1 MYERAIRTG
10 ILLVVAYNLACVLGA
25 DNGRTAEV
33 TGPKLWIEA
42 MAIDLGKIGVG
53 ADKIEGVIRYMNEG
67 DAVLE
72 VSGITGSCDCF
83 LGIEGDKVLSPG
95 NGGELFVK
103 FDKEKIESGPVKR
116 MVRFETNDPD
126 NKVVRVVFSF
136 EIERTDSE
144 EIRWLRK
151 DLSEVKRELALLRA
165 DMRKVLAAVENSGG
179 TAAPAA
185 RTNANTKAQP
195 VDTTVYNV
203 EVGSSPTLGKAD
215 AAVTITAF
223 MDFQCP
229 FSVREYPKLK
239 QVLAE
244 YPDDVRLVF
253 KHRPLSF
260 HTKAPPAH
268 AAAQLALQK
277 GGPDAFWK
285 MHDLIMADPA
295 KLDPATLRTYA
306 ETLKLDLDVFD
317 KTLVDKAAIDKLLE
331 PDLAEAKKCNVNATP
346 TILINGLKLTDR
358 TLDAYKSRINGILGQ
373 TGKEEEATASAG
385 TEQ

>member
-1 MYERAIRTG
+1 MEPLCV
-10 ILLVVAYNLACVLGA
+10 LLVYMLCFSVGDSIDGGGSL
-25 DNGRTAEV
+25 R
-33 TGPKLWIEA
+33 PKLWIEST
-42 MAIDLGKIGVG
+42 AIYLGKVPV
-53 ADKIEGVIRYMNEG
+53 DEEKIEGVIRYMNEG

-72 VSGITGSCDCF
+72 VSKITGSCDCF
-83 LGIEGDKVLSPG
+83 LGIEGDKVLAPG
-95 NGGELFVK
+95 NGGELYVR

-116 MVRFETNDPD
+116 MVRFETNDPQ
-126 NKVVRVVFSF
+126 NKVVRVMFSF

-151 DLSEVKRELALLRA
+151 DLAEVKQQLALLRA
-165 DMRKVLAAVENSGG
+165 DMRKVLAAVEKGGG
-179 TAAPAA
+179 TAAPPAA
-185 RTNANTKAQP
+185 RANTTARKP
-195 VDTTVYNV
+195 DTTVYDVNV
-203 EVGSSPTLGKAD
+203 GASPVLGNAD

-268 AAAQLALQK
+268 AAAQLALQQ
-277 GGPDAFWK
+277 GGPKAFWK
-285 MHDLIMADPA
+285 IHDLIMEDPT
-295 KLDPATLRTYA
+295 KLDVPTLRGYA

-317 KTLVDKAAIDKLLE
+317 KTMVDKAAIDKLLE
-331 PDLAEAKKCNVNATP
+331 TDLAEAKKCNVNATP
-346 TILINGLKLTDR
+346 TVMINGLKLQDR
-358 TLDAYKSRINGILGQ
+358 SLESYRTRINTLLAKT
-373 TGKEEEATASAG
+373 TGPGEETTATEAAQSAH
-385 TEQ
+385 